1 VSSYLQ
7 FTSEVTSSQI
17 CTIKWT
23 SSRVVRSS
31 ANGSSLN

>member
-17 CTIKWT
+17 CIKWT

-31 ANGSSLN
+31 ANRSSLN